1 MGQFLEPNHC
11 CNFRT
16 ITLYLTQI
24 HNECIFQNVFPKH
37 SLLVAFKIEPPFF
50 KKNIILFILS
60 SFPSFSLGGKKKIRE
75 AKWAASVHITRLA
88 GDALRD
94 LAEHC
99 KYTQIHH
106 CLA

>member
-50 KKNIILFILS
+50 KKTSFCLFCLL
-60 SFPSFSLGGKKKIRE
+60 FLPFHWEEKKIRE
-75 AKWAASVHITRLA
+75 AKWAASVHRTWLA